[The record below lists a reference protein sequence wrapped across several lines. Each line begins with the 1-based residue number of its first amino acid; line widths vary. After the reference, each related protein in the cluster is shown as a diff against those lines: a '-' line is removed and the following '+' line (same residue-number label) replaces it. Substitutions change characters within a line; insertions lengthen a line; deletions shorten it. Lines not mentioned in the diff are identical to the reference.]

1 MMGKMLY
8 CLTFPKHDLIEL
20 SSIAF
25 RHTWWFLTDDT
36 LVNFS
41 YYLAVHKRFRF
52 SIGPWVENSRITFW
66 NRRLRVSRHA
76 VFVFQ
81 VP

>member
-1 MMGKMLY
+1 MMGKMSY
-8 CLTFPKHDLIEL
+8 CLTFSKHDLIEL

-25 RHTWWFLTDDT
+25 WHTWWFLTDYT
-36 LVNFS
+36 LVDFS
-41 YYLAVHKRFRF
+41 YYLAVHKRLRF
-52 SIGPWVENSRITFW
+52 SIGLWVENSQITFW

-81 VP
+81 VR